1 MTAAT
6 ALKVDKR
13 KNVRRNSDAA
23 GTIYFNAAHIP
34 CRLEN
39 ISDGG
44 ACVQLASD
52 TTIPPYFVLIIP
64 LEKLER
70 SCFVVWRNG
79 GRVGVQFV

>member
-1 MTAAT
+1 MAT
-6 ALKVDKR
+6 PAFSANTR

-23 GTIYFNAAHIP
+23 GTIYNDAAHIA

-52 TTIPPYFVLIIP
+52 ATLPPVFVLIVP
-64 LEKLER
+64 SEKLER
-70 SCFVVWRNG
+70 SCFLVWRNH
-79 GRVGVQFV
+79 GRIGVQFV

>member
-1 MTAAT
+1 MAAP
-6 ALKVDKR
+6 AFRVDLR

-23 GTIYFNAAHIP
+23 GTIYYNAAYIP

-52 TTIPPYFVLIIP
+52 AAIAPYFVLIVP
-64 LEKLER
+64 LEKVER
-70 SCFVVWRNG
+70 SCFVVWRKG
-79 GRVGVQFV
+79 SRIGVQFV

>member
-1 MTAAT
+1 MAIAAFKT
-6 ALKVDKR
+6 DMR
-13 KNVRRNSDAA
+13 KNVRRISNAA
-23 GTIYFNAAHIP
+23 GTIYFNAAYIP

-52 TTIPPYFVLIIP
+52 TTIPPYFVLIVP
-64 LEKLER
+64 PEKLER

>member
-1 MTAAT
+1 MAT
-6 ALKVDKR
+6 PAFNADMR
-13 KNVRRNSDAA
+13 KSVRRNSDAA
-23 GTIYFNAAHIP
+23 GTIHFNAAHIS

-52 TTIPPYFVLIIP
+52 ATIPPVFVLIIP
-64 LEKLER
+64 SEKLER

-79 GRVGVQFV
+79 GRIGVQFV